1 MPVGTAVAA
10 SPALS
15 AVRAMRGAEVPVT
28 RRVEAE
34 PRWTA
39 TVRTAIPLIPE
50 VLAGA
55 PMGHAGARS
64 EVTAA
69 MSAGKARTA
78 SPVERR
84 ARTRAE
90 AGAVRTAGEPAIA
103 VAAFRA
109 AGEPASAAERRTVT
123 VPMSAEGEAGAVTR
137 TSPAFA
143 TAAGARTGA
152 TRTRAVPVGTIAVRP
167 VPFRAFAI
175 GAVPLR
181 AVAVRTV
188 SVRTAAGAAVVIA
201 AAVVVEGFRPPRG
214 AIPRLGPQG
223 LQGTDREG
231 VRHQEQE

>member
-1 MPVGTAVAA
+1 
-10 SPALS
+10 
-15 AVRAMRGAEVPVT
+15 MRGAEVTVT

-34 PRWTA
+34 PRRTA
-39 TVRTAIPLIPE
+39 AVRTAIPLIPE

-55 PMGHAGARS
+55 PMGHAGAGTG
-64 EVTAA
+64 VAGTT
-69 MSAGKARTA
+69 SAGKAGTA

-103 VAAFRA
+103 LTTLGAV
-109 AGEPASAAERRTVT
+109 GEPASAAERRTVAIA
-123 VPMSAEGEAGAVTR
+123 MSAEGEARAVTR
-137 TSPAFA
+137 TSSALAGTTGPVVPIAASPAFA

-152 TRTRAVPVGTIAVRP
+152 TRTRA

-201 AAVVVEGFRPPRG
+201 AAIVVAGFGPPRR

-231 VRHQEQE
+231 GRHQEQE